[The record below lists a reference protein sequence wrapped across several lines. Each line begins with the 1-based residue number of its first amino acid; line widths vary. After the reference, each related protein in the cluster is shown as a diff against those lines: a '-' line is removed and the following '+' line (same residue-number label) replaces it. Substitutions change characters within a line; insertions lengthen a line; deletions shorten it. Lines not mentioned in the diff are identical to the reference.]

1 MDSFLMGAALFLLVN
16 LGVGLTRLY
25 RGPEPAD
32 RVQALLLFT
41 TTTVA
46 MLLLLAHAEGSPA
59 LIHVALVFVML
70 AAIASIAFVQ
80 LPHRI
85 PEE

>member
-1 MDSFLMGAALFLLVN
+1 MDSFLMGAALFLLLN
-16 LGVGLTRLY
+16 MGVGLARLY
-25 RGPEPAD
+25 RGPGPAD

-46 MLLLLAHAEGSPA
+46 MLLLLAHAEDSPA
-59 LIHVALVFVML
+59 LFHVALVFVML

-80 LPHRI
+80 LPQRI
-85 PEE
+85 GRE